1 MRPPFQILLA
11 DDYVLFR
18 REAKKILRNIGDVEV
33 IGEASDGA
41 ELLELLK
48 NTSPHMAILD
58 ITIPDLGGVE
68 AINEIKKIKPGIK
81 VLILT
86 LRKDK
91 EYLDQAIKAG
101 ADGYMLKEDIDNEL
115 LTAIET
121 LRKGKTYISPRL
133 NSN

>member
-1 MRPPFQILLA
+1 MTESFLILLA

-58 ITIPDLGGVE
+58 ITIPDLGGLE

-121 LRKGKTYISPRL
+121 LRKGKNYISPRL
-133 NSN
+133 YNN

>member
-1 MRPPFQILLA
+1 MRAPFQILLA

-33 IGEASDGA
+33 VGEASDGT

-48 NTSPHMAILD
+48 ISTPHLVILD
-58 ITIPDLGGVE
+58 ITIPNLDGVE
-68 AINEIKKIKPGIK
+68 AIHEIKAIKPGIK

-86 LRKDK
+86 LREDR
-91 EYLDQAIKAG
+91 EYLDQTLTAG
-101 ADGYMLKEDIDNEL
+101 ADGYLLKEDIDNEL

-121 LRKGKTYISPRL
+121 LRKGGTYISPRL
-133 NSN
+133 VQ